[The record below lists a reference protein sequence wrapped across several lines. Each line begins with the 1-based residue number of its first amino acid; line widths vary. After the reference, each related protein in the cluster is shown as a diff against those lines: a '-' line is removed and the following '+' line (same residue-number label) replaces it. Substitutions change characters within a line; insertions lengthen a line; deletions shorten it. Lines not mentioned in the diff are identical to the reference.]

1 MNPASLAQLVEQ
13 KTLNLLVVG
22 SNPTG
27 GTRFLENDGPLVI
40 GLSIISS
47 LVYFV
52 WFNNRLTNN

>member
-27 GTRFLENDGPLVI
+27 GTSLYNTLINDM
-40 GLSIISS
+40 
-47 LVYFV
+47 YD
-52 WFNNRLTNN
+52 N